1 MGSLSSIRFSI
12 FVISISLF
20 GKRGTK
26 LNASP
31 SFSPAV
37 GLTIKLGLV
46 SEGMLL
52 GCRG

>member
-26 LNASP
+26 LDASP
-31 SFSPAV
+31 PFSPAA
-37 GLTIKLGLV
+37 GLIIKLDLV
-46 SEGMLL
+46 SEGLHS
-52 GCRG
+52 